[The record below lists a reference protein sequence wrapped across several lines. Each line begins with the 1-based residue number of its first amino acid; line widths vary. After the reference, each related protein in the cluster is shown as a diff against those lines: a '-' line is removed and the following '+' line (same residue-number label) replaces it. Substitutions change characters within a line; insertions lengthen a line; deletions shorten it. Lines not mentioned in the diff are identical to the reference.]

1 MGIRSCIVRIRTDL
15 IAWPWRRI
23 LPSAAGIMALLVLL
37 LFTLGYA
44 LAPVYQLRTYRNY
57 SEADSV
63 FISQYDQSYDHPDL
77 EALLK
82 DLAHTKASLEISSMD
97 SIQIIVNLRDSL
109 VLLSLHGVT
118 LHEARVTGL
127 VMDPFL
133 ESLPVREYLKIF
145 SEPVRVDLQ
154 KATIVKEPIVVR
166 HAPENPNEALQDA
179 FVPDTMVQRPAFFLL
194 SLQPGIRVIFEQ
206 DINRGIRDHMTRLR
220 FRVGIAAGQTLGVL
234 ADFLCFRRQE
244 YRPRIIIRLPAE
256 DLRAIYRALPS
267 HASVV
272 LAY

>member
-1 MGIRSCIVRIRTDL
+1 MI
-15 IAWPWRRI
+15 
-23 LPSAAGIMALLVLL
+23 LL

-44 LAPVYQLRTYRNY
+44 LAPVYRLKIYRNY

-63 FISQYDQSYDHPDL
+63 FISQYDPSYNHPDL

-82 DLAHTKASLEISSMD
+82 DVAYMKASLKISSLD
-97 SIQIIVNLRDSL
+97 SIQMIVNLRDSS
-109 VLLSLHGVT
+109 VLLCLHGVT
-118 LHEARVTGL
+118 LHETRVTGL

-133 ESLPVREYLKIF
+133 ESLPIREYLKIF

-154 KATIVKEPIVVR
+154 KATFVKEPIMVR
-166 HAPENPNEALQDA
+166 HAPSNPGEALPDA
-179 FVPDTMVQRPAFFLL
+179 FIPDTLVQRPAFFLL
-194 SLQPGIRVIFEQ
+194 SLQPGIQVIFEQ
-206 DINRGIRDHMTRLR
+206 DINRGIRDHLTRLCFR
-220 FRVGIAAGQTLGVL
+220 FAIITGQKMGVL
-234 ADFLCFRRQE
+234 ADFLCFKRQE